1 MKMRR
6 IITQHPRQESVLFL
20 RLLEEWLGS
29 SSSTINSFCTHWC
42 LVVCLWVLIVHKS
55 YQIIYLRLSRFSKV
69 MITNHNIM
77 VMCKHFRRNYANTES
92 LLYEGSEMKS
102 QAIERMCD
110 NGTAVVSSKT
120 IDFIAAPWPRVRV
133 PFRFACCCLLNK
145 RKRGSQEH
153 KHFLPFPICGSDLS
167 KA

>member
-20 RLLEEWLGS
+20 RLEEWLGS

-92 LLYEGSEMKS
+92 LHIWGLRNEITSNFES
-102 QAIERMCD
+102 MCD
-110 NGTAVVSSKT
+110 NGTAVISSKT
-120 IDFIAAPWPRVRV
+120 IDFIAAPWPRVRM
-133 PFRFACCCLLNK
+133 PLRFACCSLITTPYSNLW
-145 RKRGSQEH
+145 SW
-153 KHFLPFPICGSDLS
+153 P
-167 KA
+167 